1 MGQRRHHVDA
11 THTPTSAAEP
21 DTDDRRP
28 AALAAAAH
36 DAEVARAAV
45 GTLPDLT
52 GTAVVVMGVS
62 GSGKT
67 ALALRLMDVLQ
78 LPYAEADEF
87 HSAEAIAKMRGGT
100 PLTDEDRW
108 PWLCRLRSWMSE
120 PTQSGGCIVTCSALR
135 RSYRD
140 LLSDAPGACGSCTWR
155 PPPWTSRTGWPSVT
169 TSCRPRCWPA
179 RWPRSSRCSRTR
191 TACSSLRPADSPSR
205 RRRSGESAGLGVPGR
220 CG

>member
-1 MGQRRHHVDA
+1 MDA

-45 GTLPDLT
+45 GTLPNLT

-100 PLTDEDRW
+100 SLTDEGRW
-108 PWLCRLRSWMSE
+108 PWLRRLRSWMSE
-120 PTQSGGCIVTCSALR
+120 PGQSGGCIVTCSALR

-140 LLSDAPGACGSCTWR
+140 LLSDAPG
-155 PPPWTSRTGWPSVT
+155 RTRFLRVEAATVDIQDRMAERHRFMQPALLASQVATLEPLQLDEDGVLLAEARRLAVT
-169 TSCRPRCWPA
+169 TPA
-179 RWPRSSRCSRTR
+179 
-191 TACSSLRPADSPSR
+191 
-205 RRRSGESAGLGVPGR
+205 
-220 CG
+220 

>member
-1 MGQRRHHVDA
+1 MDQRRHHVDA
-11 THTPTSAAEP
+11 THTPTSAAGP

-45 GTLPDLT
+45 GTLPNLT
-52 GTAVVVMGVS
+52 GTPVVVMGVS

-108 PWLCRLRSWMSE
+108 PWLRRLRSWMSE
-120 PTQSGGCIVTCSALR
+120 PAQSGGCIVTCSALR

-140 LLSDAPGACGSCTWR
+140 LLSDAPGRVRFLHVEAATVDIQDR
-155 PPPWTSRTGWPSVT
+155 MAERHHFMPPALLASQVATLEPLQPDEDGVLLHNDGTLADLTER
-169 TSCRPRCWPA
+169 A
-179 RWPRSSRCSRTR
+179 
-191 TACSSLRPADSPSR
+191 LRA
-205 RRRSGESAGLGVPGR
+205 LV
-220 CG
+220 